1 MYGGKK
7 RCRLGVVQQ
16 FEGQRPYRRTRHRR
30 DYNIKMDPKEIIWE
44 GLDWTALAQ
53 GRNKWWALVNLVMNL
68 QCPKYERNF
77 CTS

>member
-16 FEGQRPYRRTRHRR
+16 FEGQRPYRRTRHWK
-30 DYNIKMDPKEIIWE
+30 DYNIKMDPKEITWE